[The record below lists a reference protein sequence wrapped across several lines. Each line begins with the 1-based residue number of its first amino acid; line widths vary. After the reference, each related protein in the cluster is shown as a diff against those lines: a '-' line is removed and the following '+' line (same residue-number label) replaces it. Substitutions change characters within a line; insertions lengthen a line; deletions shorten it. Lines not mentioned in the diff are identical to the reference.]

1 MKTVKILCLAA
12 ALVISVSH
20 FTGCA
25 DSSSDTKSKTDSSSS
40 QSESS
45 SQQAND
51 SSEGSEAKKP
61 NAIGYDVKT
70 SKRLYDN
77 LKEKYG
83 SKGYSMSMKSAAN
96 VNSEIF
102 LTVKGDKVSNTNKTQ
117 ESNRTMVFTG
127 GDKATIYDH
136 SKKSITEQKV
146 DNAKAFVTKSDLL
159 FGLAGD
165 FLQAS
170 VDEQNDVINAY
181 YKIRSDVTGSE
192 GTICFCFKGANGN
205 FLQITIQYDGQ
216 NYPILFGINS
226 LKECDEK
233 DFDVKELYKEYK
245 KE

>member
-83 SKGYSMSMKSAAN
+83 SNGYSMTMKSATSSG
-96 VNSEIF
+96 SEIF
-102 LTVKGDKVSNTNKTQ
+102 LSIKGEKVSNTTNKQ
-117 ESNRTMVFTG
+117 GSNTTMVFTG
-127 GDKATIYDH
+127 GDKATIYNH
-136 SKKSITEQKV
+136 TTKTYAEQKV
-146 DNAKAFVTKSDLL
+146 DNAKAFVTSNDLL

-170 VDEQNDVINAY
+170 VDEKNDVITEY
-181 YKIRSDVTGSE
+181 YKIKSDDKSSE
-192 GTICFCFKGANGN
+192 GTICFCFSGANSN
-205 FLQITIQYDGQ
+205 FLQIVIQYGDQG
-216 NYPILFGINS
+216 YPLAFGITE